1 MRLPLLTAT
10 LLAALT
16 AACAPAPAPLP
27 VAPVAEEAAVPSAA
41 EVVITR
47 DGDHWTADYVLGE
60 DAPVWAFDHSAVQQN
75 NRGPWRPG
83 QWRVETP
90 GVVLERAGHR
100 DVLRAVDGGPV
111 PRQVRIAISPVPTA
125 MEASYAPALLFSDGS
140 VALHSGQYELFPLE
154 SLEAAAALPPDL
166 TGLDLPGGPV
176 AMTWIDVAGPVLF
189 QGLRQTA
196 PTATDVNT
204 YVLFGPL
211 EAIETPHLATVIDPA
226 VPEWISSAIADTA
239 PRYAAFYAERLGE
252 GPEGRPA
259 VMASWK
265 GPTSG
270 MTSMGGSVLPGLI
283 AVAFEGEGLLE
294 PSRDVADMFNWFIA
308 HESVHFWLGHTVSY
322 ASGRDVWITE
332 GGADLLAL
340 RAAQALAPAFDAD
353 AMLQSAVD
361 DCAELADEPIATA
374 SARNENRAYYA
385 CGTVFGMLAETAAA
399 RTGGDAFTFVR
410 GLIDAN
416 RDDGLVDSGEWL
428 AALTQANGDPSIA
441 ADIAAMLEQGT
452 ADPSAMIA
460 SLFERAGVPHR
471 MEAGRV
477 VLTE

>member
-1 MRLPLLTAT
+1 VK
-10 LLAALT
+10 T
-16 AACAPAPAPLP
+16 AACLSAFMLALSC
-27 VAPVAEEAAVPSAA
+27 AATAAAQDETGPSARI
-41 EVVITR
+41 EW
-47 DGDHWTADYVLGE
+47 DGDRWTVTFDLDR
-60 DAPVWAFDHSAVQQN
+60 DAAVWAFDHSAVQQD

-90 GVVLERAGHR
+90 GVALERAGHR
-100 DVLRAVDGGPV
+100 DVLRATDGGPV
-111 PRQVRIAISPVPTA
+111 PRQVRIALSPAPTA

-140 VALHSGQYELFPLE
+140 TALHSGQYELFPLE

-176 AMTWIDVAGPVLF
+176 AMTWVDADGPVLF

-211 EAIETPHLATVIDPA
+211 EAIETPHLATIIDPA
-226 VPEWISSAIADTA
+226 MPEWISRAIAGTA
-239 PRYAAFYAERLGE
+239 PRYAAFYAGRLGE

-283 AVAFEGEGLLE
+283 AVAFEGEGVLE
-294 PSRDVADMFNWFIA
+294 PRQDVTEMFNWFIA

-340 RAAQALAPAFDAD
+340 RAAQALDPAFDGD
-353 AMLQSAVD
+353 AVLQAAVD
-361 DCAELADEPIATA
+361 DCAELADEPIVTA

-416 RDDGLVDSGEWL
+416 RADGVLTGDEWL
-428 AALTQANGDPSIA
+428 AALTQANGDPSMA
-441 ADIAAMLEQGT
+441 ADMAVMLEAGT
-452 ADPSAMIA
+452 TDPVAMIA
-460 SLFERAGVPHR
+460 SLFQRAGVAHAVR
-471 MEAGRV
+471 DGRV
-477 VLTE
+477 VLL

>member
-1 MRLPLLTAT
+1 MTIAVLLSAIA
-10 LLAALT
+10 LAASS
-16 AACAPAPAPLP
+16 PAPST
-27 VAPVAEEAAVPSAA
+27 ETETGPSARI
-41 EVVITR
+41 ER
-47 DGDHWTADYVLGE
+47 DGNRWTVTFELDR
-60 DAPVWAFDHSAVQQN
+60 DAAVWAFDHSAVQQN

-100 DVLRAVDGGPV
+100 DVLRATDGGPV

-140 VALHSGQYELFPLE
+140 VALHTEQYELFPLDDV
-154 SLEAAAALPPDL
+154 EAAAALPPDL

-176 AMTWIDVAGPVLF
+176 AMTWVDAAGPVLF

-196 PTATDVNT
+196 PVATDVNT

-211 EAIETPHLATVIDPA
+211 EASESPHLATVIDPA
-226 VPEWISSAIADTA
+226 LPDWIGRAIADTA
-239 PRYAAFYAERLGE
+239 PRYAAFYADRLGE

-265 GPTSG
+265 APPPG

-283 AVAFEGEGLLE
+283 AVAFEGEGVLE
-294 PSRDVADMFNWFIA
+294 PSGGVADMFNWFIA

-322 ASGRDVWITE
+322 ASGRDMWITE

-340 RAAQALAPAFDAD
+340 RAAQALDPAFDAD

-361 DCAELADEPIATA
+361 DCAELADQPIHTA
-374 SARNENRAYYA
+374 AARNENRAYYA
-385 CGTVFGMLAETAAA
+385 CGAVFGMLAEAAA
-399 RTGGDAFTFVR
+399 RERGGDAFTFVR

-416 RDDGLVDSGEWL
+416 RDDGLLDGGEWL
-428 AALTQANGDPSIA
+428 AELTRLSGDPSMA
-441 ADIAAMLEQGT
+441 ADMAVMLEAGT
-452 ADPSAMIA
+452 ADPVAMIA
-460 SLFERAGVPHR
+460 SLFQRAGVAHEVR
-471 MEAGRV
+471 DGRV
-477 VLTE
+477 VLL

>member
-1 MRLPLLTAT
+1 MTIALVLSVLA
-10 LLAALT
+10 LAASD
-16 AACAPAPAPLP
+16 
-27 VAPVAEEAAVPSAA
+27 VPSSGSPGDPGPSA
-41 EVVITR
+41 VIAR
-47 DGDHWTADYVLGE
+47 DGDRWSVTFDLDR
-60 DAPVWAFDHSAVQQN
+60 DAAVWAFDHSALQQN

-100 DVLRAVDGGPV
+100 DVLRAADGGPV
-111 PRQVRIAISPVPTA
+111 PRQVRVALSPAPTA

-140 VALHSGQYELFPLE
+140 VALHTEQYELFPLE

-176 AMTWIDVAGPVLF
+176 AMTWVDTAGPVLF
-189 QGLRQTA
+189 QGRRQTA

-226 VPEWISSAIADTA
+226 VPEWISRAIAGTA
-239 PRYAAFYAERLGE
+239 PRYAAFYADRLGA

-283 AVAFEGEGLLE
+283 AVAFEGEGLLA
-294 PSRDVADMFNWFIA
+294 PNPDVEDMFNWFIA

-340 RAAQALAPAFDAD
+340 RAAQALDPAFDGD
-353 AMLQSAVD
+353 AVLQAAVD
-361 DCAELADEPIATA
+361 DCAELADEPIVTA

-416 RDDGLVDSGEWL
+416 RADGILTGDEWL
-428 AALTQANGDPSIA
+428 AALTQANGDPSMA
-441 ADIAAMLEQGT
+441 ADMAVMLEAGT
-452 ADPSAMIA
+452 ADPVAMIA
-460 SLFERAGVPHR
+460 SLFRRAGVAHAVR
-471 MEAGRV
+471 DGRV
-477 VLTE
+477 VLL